1 MHEIKSS
8 ADVARLAAAEI
19 AAETDNRLPTGRCII
34 TVGTITNCTSGMT
47 QRSCYQVAANVG
59 GVADWTEGARCP

>member
-1 MHEIKSS
+1 MTEEEM
-8 ADVARLAAAEI
+8 RAAMEEAQ
-19 AAETDNRLPTGRCII
+19 AAETDEALPTGRCKINAGG
-34 TVGTITNCTSGMT
+34 VTNCTSGMT